1 MKSRAFILLLMVV
14 SLGHVSPAAYAGRV
28 PVPAIPLLEDK
39 PALTIA
45 EYEAFAAMAKYAADE
60 VAIPRLSITGK
71 ITTPRVG
78 STTSYGVTVTAD
90 LAAAFDA
97 YMRGDGPAAL
107 AALDAAEAAAG
118 DNARSLFEISM
129 LRAQIH
135 IMTGR
140 SDAAVAE
147 TARAETYEIQ
157 TFKTNVNS
165 RALRGEARLWAGDFE
180 FAINDLAQ
188 VAVATREWRLPT
200 SYNSQPTN
208 MGEMFNM
215 TTVQLR
221 AYGALAAS
229 YMLLEDFA
237 SALPWAARAE
247 AAAADV
253 YTVATHPMYGSF
265 VPFHA
270 DSYYGRALNLAAL
283 GAARLIVNGDRDAAE
298 LAVASAHELLDA
310 AGFVTPKITVDMLY
324 AQALFEAGFQG
335 AAETIAGVAGLEAA
349 RLGLPDMVWR
359 IEALRGEAL
368 YADNR
373 DEEAEIAFRRAQ
385 AAIELVSGALAT
397 DQAKRRFGI
406 DKEGVTNRLVE
417 FGLAR
422 GDLAAVFR
430 DLERARARAFV
441 DMLAGRLVAE
451 GRQAELTQAIRDLDV
466 EIRTLRLLAMSPT
479 GATGEVGAA
488 QDKLSARREELTA
501 TLRRRDPEMAD
512 VLAISHYE
520 LADIQAAL
528 GPGEILAYGLPSGD
542 DEALRVLLIGRDKA
556 AVRELGAGNRKI
568 SRTIRALRKA
578 MNRGA
583 DAGKQ
588 KAIIDRLAGY
598 LAIEQWGAETAL
610 YVVPSGQLFFVP
622 WGVLELATPVAVLPT
637 GGWLKRASAPAGDG
651 PTVVVGDPQ
660 FFGDFPQLAG
670 ARAEARK
677 IGVRYG
683 VEPLLGDAATEAGLR
698 EKIGSGVRI
707 LHFAT
712 HALFDAANPLQ
723 SSLILSG
730 DQAADRLTAEEIFQR
745 PLSARLVVLSACE
758 TGAGEVAAGDDFLG
772 LPRSFYLGGTTTVVY
787 SLWPVSDVG
796 TMAFMEAFHEELA
809 SGDVGTSWLAA
820 RDRLAADGYPPL
832 VYGAFVLG
840 GSLKL

>member
-1 MKSRAFILLLMVV
+1 MKLRAFILLLIVV
-14 SLGHVSPAAYAGRV
+14 SLGHVSPAVYAGRV
-28 PVPAIPLLEDK
+28 PVPAVPPLEDK
-39 PALTIA
+39 SALTIA
-45 EYEAFAAMAKYAADE
+45 EYEAFAAMANYAAGG
-60 VAIPRLSITGK
+60 VAIPRLSITGN
-71 ITTPRVG
+71 TATPRVG

-97 YMRGDGPAAL
+97 HMRGDGPAAL

-118 DNARSLFEISM
+118 GSARSLFEISM

-140 SDAAVAE
+140 SDAAEAE
-147 TARAETYEIQ
+147 AARAEAYEIQ
-157 TFKTNVNS
+157 TFNTNVNS

-188 VAVATREWRLPT
+188 VAVATRDWRLPT
-200 SYNSQPTN
+200 SYDSPPTN

-215 TTVQLR
+215 TTAQLR

-229 YMLLEDFA
+229 YVLLEDFA
-237 SALPWAARAE
+237 AALPWASRAE

-253 YTVATHPMYGSF
+253 FTVATHPMYGSF

-270 DSYYGRALNLAAL
+270 DSYYGRALNLAVL
-283 GAARLIVNGDRDAAE
+283 GAARLIVNGDRNAAE
-298 LAVASAHELLDA
+298 MAVASAHELLDA

-324 AQALFEAGFQG
+324 AQALFETGFQD
-335 AAETIAGVAGLEAA
+335 AAETIAGAAGLEAA

-430 DLERARARAFV
+430 DLERARARARAFI
-441 DMLAGRLVAE
+441 DMLGGRLVAE

-479 GATGEVGAA
+479 GATGEVNAA
-488 QDKLSARREELTA
+488 QDKLAARREELTA

-520 LADIQAAL
+520 LGDIQAAL

-578 MNRGA
+578 MKRDA
-583 DAGKQ
+583 DAGQQ

-598 LAIEQWGAETAL
+598 LAIEQWGAKTAL

-637 GGWLKRASAPAGDG
+637 GGWLKRASVPAGDLA
-651 PTVVVGDPQ
+651 TVVVGDPQ

-670 ARAEARK
+670 ARAEARR
-677 IGVRYG
+677 IGGRYG
-683 VEPLLGDAATEAGLR
+683 VEPLIGDAATEARLR
-698 EKIGSGVRI
+698 DKIGSGVRI

-758 TGAGEVAAGDDFLG
+758 TGAGEVACG
-772 LPRSFYLGGTTTVVY
+772 R
-787 SLWPVSDVG
+787 
-796 TMAFMEAFHEELA
+796 
-809 SGDVGTSWLAA
+809 
-820 RDRLAADGYPPL
+820 
-832 VYGAFVLG
+832 
-840 GSLKL
+840 

>member
-1 MKSRAFILLLMVV
+1 MKLRAFILSLMVV
-14 SLGHVSPAAYAGRV
+14 SLGHVSPAVYAGRV
-28 PVPAIPLLEDK
+28 PVPAVPPLEDR

-45 EYEAFAAMAKYAADE
+45 EYEAFAAMANYAAGG
-60 VAIPRLSITGK
+60 VAIPRLSFTGN
-71 ITTPRVG
+71 TATPGVG

-97 YMRGDGPAAL
+97 HMRGDGPAAL

-118 DNARSLFEISM
+118 GSARSLFEISM

-140 SDAAVAE
+140 SDAAEAE
-147 TARAETYEIQ
+147 TARAEAYEIQ
-157 TFKTNVNS
+157 TFNTNVNS

-188 VAVATREWRLPT
+188 VAVATRDWRLPT
-200 SYNSQPTN
+200 SYDSPPTN

-215 TTVQLR
+215 TTAQLR
-221 AYGALAAS
+221 AYGALAAT
-229 YMLLEDFA
+229 YVLLEDFA
-237 SALPWAARAE
+237 AALPWASRAE
-247 AAAADV
+247 VSADV
-253 YTVATHPMYGSF
+253 FTVATHPMYGSF

-270 DSYYGRALNLAAL
+270 DSYYGRALNLAVL
-283 GAARLIVNGDRDAAE
+283 GAARLIVNGDRNAAE
-298 LAVASAHELLDA
+298 MAVASAHELLDD

-324 AQALFEAGFQG
+324 AQALFETGFQD
-335 AAETIAGVAGLEAA
+335 AAETIAGAAGLDAA

-430 DLERARARAFV
+430 DLERARARAFI

-488 QDKLSARREELTA
+488 QDQLAARREEFTA

-520 LADIQAAL
+520 LDDIQAAL

-542 DEALRVLLIGRDKA
+542 DEALRVLLIGRDEA

-578 MNRGA
+578 MKRDA

-610 YVVPSGQLFFVP
+610 YVVPSGQLFFIP
-622 WGVLELATPVAVLPT
+622 WGVLELTTPVAVLPT
-637 GGWLKRASAPAGDG
+637 GGWLKRASVSAGDLA
-651 PTVVVGDPQ
+651 TVVVGDPQ

-670 ARAEARK
+670 ARAEARR
-677 IGVRYG
+677 IGGRYG
-683 VEPLLGDAATEAGLR
+683 VEPLLGDAATEARLR
-698 EKIGSGVRI
+698 DKIGSGVRI

-730 DQAADRLTAEEIFQR
+730 DQAADRLTEEEIFQR
-745 PLSARLVVLSACE
+745 PLSARLVVPSACE

-772 LPRSFYLGGTTTVVY
+772 LPRSFYLGGATTVVY

-809 SGDVGTSWLAA
+809 SGDVGASWLAA

>member
-1 MKSRAFILLLMVV
+1 MKLRAFILSLMVV
-14 SLGHVSPAAYAGRV
+14 SLGHVSPAVYAGRV
-28 PVPAIPLLEDK
+28 PVPAVPPLEDR

-45 EYEAFAAMAKYAADE
+45 EYEAFAAMANYAAGG
-60 VAIPRLSITGK
+60 VAIPRLSFTGN
-71 ITTPRVG
+71 TATPGVG

-97 YMRGDGPAAL
+97 HMRGDGPAAL

-118 DNARSLFEISM
+118 GSARSLFEISM

-140 SDAAVAE
+140 SDAAEAE
-147 TARAETYEIQ
+147 TARAEAYEIQ
-157 TFKTNVNS
+157 TFNTNVNS

-188 VAVATREWRLPT
+188 VAVATRDWRLPT
-200 SYNSQPTN
+200 SYDSPPTN

-215 TTVQLR
+215 TTAQLR
-221 AYGALAAS
+221 AGALAAT
-229 YMLLEDFA
+229 YVLLEDFA
-237 SALPWAARAE
+237 AALPWASRAE
-247 AAAADV
+247 VAADV
-253 YTVATHPMYGSF
+253 FTVATHPMYGSF

-270 DSYYGRALNLAAL
+270 DSYYGRALNLAVL
-283 GAARLIVNGDRDAAE
+283 GAARLIVNGDRNAAE
-298 LAVASAHELLDA
+298 MAVASAHELLDD

-324 AQALFEAGFQG
+324 AQALFETGFQD
-335 AAETIAGVAGLEAA
+335 AAETIAGAAGLDAA

-430 DLERARARAFV
+430 DLERARARAFI

-488 QDKLSARREELTA
+488 QDQLAARREEFTA

-520 LADIQAAL
+520 LDDIQAAL

-542 DEALRVLLIGRDKA
+542 DEALRVLLIGRDEA

-578 MNRGA
+578 MKRDA

-588 KAIIDRLAGY
+588 KVIIDRLAGY

-610 YVVPSGQLFFVP
+610 YVVPSGQLFFIP
-622 WGVLELATPVAVLPT
+622 WGVLELTTPVAVLPT
-637 GGWLKRASAPAGDG
+637 GGWLKRASVSAGDLA
-651 PTVVVGDPQ
+651 TVVVGDPQ

-670 ARAEARK
+670 ARAEARR
-677 IGVRYG
+677 IGGRYG
-683 VEPLLGDAATEAGLR
+683 VEPLLGDAATEARLR
-698 EKIGSGVRI
+698 DKIGSGVRI

-730 DQAADRLTAEEIFQR
+730 DQAADRLTEEEIFQR
-745 PLSARLVVLSACE
+745 PLSARLVVPSACE

-772 LPRSFYLGGTTTVVY
+772 LPRSFYLGGATTVVY

-809 SGDVGTSWLAA
+809 SGDVGASWLAA

>member
-200 SYNSQPTN
+200 SYNSQSTN

-215 TTVQLR
+215 TTAQLR

-368 YADNR
+368 YAYNR

-683 VEPLLGDAATEAGLR
+683 VEPLLGDAPTEAGLR

-712 HALFDAANPLQ
+712 HALFAAANPLQ

-772 LPRSFYLGGTTTVVY
+772 LPRSFYLGGATTVVY

-796 TMAFMEAFHEELA
+796 TMAFMEAFHEALV
-809 SGDVGTSWLAA
+809 SGDVGAS
-820 RDRLAADGYPPL
+820 
-832 VYGAFVLG
+832 
-840 GSLKL
+840 

>member
-1 MKSRAFILLLMVV
+1 MKLRAFILLLIVV
-14 SLGHVSPAAYAGRV
+14 SLGHVSPAVYAGRV
-28 PVPAIPLLEDK
+28 PVPAVPPLEDK
-39 PALTIA
+39 SALTIA
-45 EYEAFAAMAKYAADE
+45 EYEAFAAMANYAAGG
-60 VAIPRLSITGK
+60 VAIPRLSITGS
-71 ITTPRVG
+71 TATPRVG

-97 YMRGDGPAAL
+97 HMRGDGPAAL

-118 DNARSLFEISM
+118 GSARSLFEISM

-140 SDAAVAE
+140 SDAAEAE
-147 TARAETYEIQ
+147 AARAEAYEIQ
-157 TFKTNVNS
+157 TFNTNVNS

-188 VAVATREWRLPT
+188 VAVATRDWRLPT
-200 SYNSQPTN
+200 SYDSPPTN

-215 TTVQLR
+215 TTAQLR

-229 YMLLEDFA
+229 YVLLEDFA
-237 SALPWAARAE
+237 AAPPWASRAE

-253 YTVATHPMYGSF
+253 FTVATHPMYGSF

-270 DSYYGRALNLAAL
+270 DSYYGRALNLAVL
-283 GAARLIVNGDRDAAE
+283 GAARLIVNGDREAAE

-324 AQALFEAGFQG
+324 AQALFETGFQD
-335 AAETIAGVAGLEAA
+335 AAETIAGAAGLEAA

-430 DLERARARAFV
+430 DLERARARAFI
-441 DMLAGRLVAE
+441 DMLGGRLVAE

-488 QDKLSARREELTA
+488 QDKLAARREELTA

-520 LADIQAAL
+520 LGDIQAAL

-556 AVRELGAGNRKI
+556 SVRELGAGNRKI

-578 MNRGA
+578 MKRDA
-583 DAGKQ
+583 DAGQQ

-598 LAIEQWGAETAL
+598 LAIEQWGAKTAL

-637 GGWLKRASAPAGDG
+637 GGWLKRASVPAGDLA
-651 PTVVVGDPQ
+651 TVVVGDPQ

-670 ARAEARK
+670 ARAEARR
-677 IGVRYG
+677 IGGRYG
-683 VEPLLGDAATEAGLR
+683 VEPLIGDAATEARLR
-698 EKIGSGVRI
+698 DKIGSGVRI

-758 TGAGEVAAGDDFLG
+758 TGAGEVACG
-772 LPRSFYLGGTTTVVY
+772 R
-787 SLWPVSDVG
+787 
-796 TMAFMEAFHEELA
+796 
-809 SGDVGTSWLAA
+809 
-820 RDRLAADGYPPL
+820 
-832 VYGAFVLG
+832 
-840 GSLKL
+840 

>member
-221 AYGALAAS
+221 AYGALAAT
-229 YMLLEDFA
+229 YVLLEDFA
-237 SALPWAARAE
+237 AALPWASRAE
-247 AAAADV
+247 VAADV
-253 YTVATHPMYGSF
+253 FTVATHPMYGSF

-270 DSYYGRALNLAAL
+270 DSYYGRALNLAVL
-283 GAARLIVNGDRDAAE
+283 GAARLIVNGDRNAAE
-298 LAVASAHELLDA
+298 MAVASAHELLDA

-324 AQALFEAGFQG
+324 AQALFETGFQDAAEIIAG
-335 AAETIAGVAGLEAA
+335 AAGLDAA
-349 RLGLPDMVWR
+349 RPGLPDMVGASRPCAARRCMRITATRRPRSPSAAPRRRSSWCPAPWR
-359 IEALRGEAL
+359 PTRP
-368 YADNR
+368 
-373 DEEAEIAFRRAQ
+373 
-385 AAIELVSGALAT
+385 S
-397 DQAKRRFGI
+397 
-406 DKEGVTNRLVE
+406 
-417 FGLAR
+417 
-422 GDLAAVFR
+422 
-430 DLERARARAFV
+430 
-441 DMLAGRLVAE
+441 AGSAS
-451 GRQAELTQAIRDLDV
+451 IRKG
-466 EIRTLRLLAMSPT
+466 SPT
-479 GATGEVGAA
+479 GW
-488 QDKLSARREELTA
+488 LNSAWPGVTSRRCF
-501 TLRRRDPEMAD
+501 
-512 VLAISHYE
+512 AISS
-520 LADIQAAL
+520 
-528 GPGEILAYGLPSGD
+528 GPAPAPSSICLPGVWWP
-542 DEALRVLLIGRDKA
+542 R
-556 AVRELGAGNRKI
+556 AVRLN
-568 SRTIRALRKA
+568 
-578 MNRGA
+578 
-583 DAGKQ
+583 
-588 KAIIDRLAGY
+588 
-598 LAIEQWGAETAL
+598 
-610 YVVPSGQLFFVP
+610 
-622 WGVLELATPVAVLPT
+622 
-637 GGWLKRASAPAGDG
+637 
-651 PTVVVGDPQ
+651 
-660 FFGDFPQLAG
+660 
-670 ARAEARK
+670 
-677 IGVRYG
+677 
-683 VEPLLGDAATEAGLR
+683 
-698 EKIGSGVRI
+698 
-707 LHFAT
+707 
-712 HALFDAANPLQ
+712 
-723 SSLILSG
+723 
-730 DQAADRLTAEEIFQR
+730 
-745 PLSARLVVLSACE
+745 
-758 TGAGEVAAGDDFLG
+758 
-772 LPRSFYLGGTTTVVY
+772 
-787 SLWPVSDVG
+787 
-796 TMAFMEAFHEELA
+796 
-809 SGDVGTSWLAA
+809 
-820 RDRLAADGYPPL
+820 
-832 VYGAFVLG
+832 
-840 GSLKL
+840 